1 MNKLQQTLLP
11 IKLER
16 SEERLTSLAG
26 LIVVEELAR
35 AKGLW
40 RRVDELFPKPGSGRG
55 YRASAYVKPLVWMLQ
70 AGGRRLED
78 VRELRAE
85 HEVLRRLGLE
95 ALPSAD
101 ALGDWLRRM
110 GSRGVEA
117 LGQLNRELLAKH
129 SRGRAGRAHAGCGCH
144 DHGSGE
150 TGGGVDV
157 RQGERLSTLAGVRG
171 GSLRA
176 PRVSGRE

>member
-11 IKLER
+11 IKLEQ

-55 YRASAYVKPLVWMLQ
+55 YRASATVKPLVWMLQ
-70 AGGRRLED
+70 AGGRRLEE

-85 HEVLRRLGLE
+85 QAVLRRLGLGE
-95 ALPSAD
+95 LPSAD

-110 GSRGVEA
+110 GSRGVA
-117 LGQLNRELLAKH
+117 ARGQ
-129 SRGRAGRAHAGCGCH
+129 
-144 DHGSGE
+144 
-150 TGGGVDV
+150 
-157 RQGERLSTLAGVRG
+157 
-171 GSLRA
+171 
-176 PRVSGRE
+176 

>member
-1 MNKLQQTLLP
+1 M
-11 IKLER
+11 
-16 SEERLTSLAG
+16 TSLAG

-40 RRVDELFPKPGSGRG
+40 RRDELFPKPGSGRG
-55 YRASAYVKPLVWMLQ
+55 YRASAYVKPLVWMVQ
-70 AGGRRLED
+70 AGGRRLEE

-117 LGQLNRELLAKH
+117 LGQLNRESVA
-129 SRGRAGRAHAGCGCH
+129 
-144 DHGSGE
+144 
-150 TGGGVDV
+150 
-157 RQGERLSTLAGVRG
+157 STLEAAPAELTLDADATIIAVPKERRTEWLRPIRKVLRRARRFLEG
-171 GSLRA
+171 GAR
-176 PRVSGRE
+176 R